1 MDLELLL
8 NASDEDSFEVPES
21 PGVRSFRQPRLRS
34 SVSLIPASRP
44 SSSVDDGIVEP
55 LIPSGS
61 RGRSRT
67 RRPKEA
73 TYSRRSLQPRSRSR
87 SPPKRSSH
95 RAQRSP
101 RLRCTDR
108 SSAPNMSE
116 WTVARLKHFLSQNN
130 IPFHRT
136 DNKAR
141 LFQLYTNSLKDS
153 TLSRPSSHD
162 LPGSRRRA
170 RDDVHDVTARRSAT
184 RTPSSSAT
192 SASLVQ
198 SASNPMQALS
208 APQPFPPPTFS
219 SAALTSHAY
228 TFHQPSIPSSSSA
241 PIPAAPS
248 LPAIPAAPPPAPTT
262 AAAQTAQTT
271 AGPSS
276 STSYTQPVPPLPSF
290 HHPCLLPYPPAPHDP
305 HSSITCTTAPAPP
318 YPTALHTAS
327 LGLFLA
333 PTPPSSSYTLAT
345 AQPPV
350 RPLASA
356 RPSPVSPTLRQQI
369 LTGNYIDLAQLIH
382 PTSINPHIPRELLT
396 LFGPSEL
403 KQPLPARSKDLTVAE
418 FAFAFSLYRDIIC
431 SASPDRRSELDDY
444 LSLILD
450 LALRFGG
457 NGFYTYH
464 ILFAS
469 QAAGR
474 LQQFNQGTYW
484 GTLDHELY
492 CQVFAACASLH
503 CETCGAPS
511 HPAAACTLSA
521 PLPRASVTD
530 KQSPATPHYLPSV
543 APPPSITPK
552 PALDHPS
559 ILGPLPK
566 GTDRRGRP
574 VLYQGGRM
582 ICNNFNDLSCSSS
595 SCKFLHTCSFCG
607 GAHARATCPHNPTK
621 QQLCKHLN
629 TPVNINALATALQN
643 HPDTQFVNFLIQ
655 GFTYG
660 FHPGLQAIP
669 ESTHICNNLQS
680 ALSEPTTVD
689 RLLQKEVDD
698 AFMIGPFSSP
708 PFPSFRVSPIGV
720 ATRKYSGKKRLIIDL
735 SSPHG
740 STVPSINSLIP
751 SLDFSMQYATIDHAI
766 SLIRLAGQGAWLSKA
781 DITSAFKV
789 LPIHPDYWHLFGV
802 SWKGAYYFA
811 VRLTFGCK
819 SSPKIFDSL
828 SEALCWILSNNYKL
842 PYVIHLLEDF
852 LTVTPPSSPPSYGLT
867 TMISAFTDL
876 GVPLSPEKTE
886 GPSTS
891 LEFLGITLNS
901 ITLQASLP
909 TEKLHRISLLIQNF
923 LMANTCTKRQL
934 LSLLGHFNYAT
945 RIIPQGRSFLSHLLS
960 IATAVPSIHDHVTLD
975 SACKMELKMWH
986 QFLSSWNG
994 ISFFYDVHV
1003 TDANDIQ
1010 LYTDAAPS
1018 VGFGGYYGGRWFS
1031 AEWPPDFSSLAPSST
1046 IAEMYPIVIAAIL
1059 WGHEWSKKTIA
1070 IHSDNSAV
1078 VDILNK
1084 GRSHN
1089 LDIMQFVRKLT
1100 LVSAQHQFIIRAL
1113 HIPGHKNAIA
1123 DSLSRF
1129 MFQKFRLLAPA
1140 SNPLPTPV
1148 PPFSATIY
1156 N

>member
-1 MDLELLL
+1 MI
-8 NASDEDSFEVPES
+8 
-21 PGVRSFRQPRLRS
+21 QC
-34 SVSLIPASRP
+34 IP
-44 SSSVDDGIVEP
+44 
-55 LIPSGS
+55 
-61 RGRSRT
+61 
-67 RRPKEA
+67 K
-73 TYSRRSLQPRSRSR
+73 
-87 SPPKRSSH
+87 
-95 RAQRSP
+95 
-101 RLRCTDR
+101 
-108 SSAPNMSE
+108 
-116 WTVARLKHFLSQNN
+116 
-130 IPFHRT
+130 
-136 DNKAR
+136 DN
-141 LFQLYTNSLKDS
+141 TDS
-153 TLSRPSSHD
+153 TNYKQQLH
-162 LPGSRRRA
+162 
-170 RDDVHDVTARRSAT
+170 
-184 RTPSSSAT
+184 
-192 SASLVQ
+192 
-198 SASNPMQALS
+198 
-208 APQPFPPPTFS
+208 
-219 SAALTSHAY
+219 
-228 TFHQPSIPSSSSA
+228 
-241 PIPAAPS
+241 
-248 LPAIPAAPPPAPTT
+248 
-262 AAAQTAQTT
+262 
-271 AGPSS
+271 
-276 STSYTQPVPPLPSF
+276 
-290 HHPCLLPYPPAPHDP
+290 
-305 HSSITCTTAPAPP
+305 
-318 YPTALHTAS
+318 TALHTAS

-382 PTSINPHIPRELLT
+382 PTSINPHISRELLT
-396 LFGPSEL
+396 SFGPLEL

-431 SASPDRRSELDDY
+431 SAFPNRRSELDDY

-474 LQQFNQGTYW
+474 LQQFNQGRYW

-492 CQVFAACASLH
+492 CRVFAARASLH

-511 HPAAACTLSA
+511 HPATACTLSA

-530 KQSPATPHYLPSV
+530 KRSPAMPHYLPSA

-582 ICNNFNDLSCSSS
+582 ICNNFNELGCSSS

-607 GAHARATCPHNPTK
+607 GAHARAACPHNPTK

-655 GFTYG
+655 GFTYS
-660 FHPGLQAIP
+660 FHP
-669 ESTHICNNLQS
+669 
-680 ALSEPTTVD
+680 
-689 RLLQKEVDD
+689 
-698 AFMIGPFSSP
+698 
-708 PFPSFRVSPIGV
+708 VSPIGV
-720 ATRKYSGKKRLIIDL
+720 ATRKYSGKKTLIIDL

-842 PYVIHLLEDF
+842 PYVIHLLDDF
-852 LTVTPPSSPPSYGLT
+852 LTVTPLSSPPSYGLT

-891 LEFLGITLNS
+891 LEFLSITLNS

-934 LSLLGHFNYAT
+934 LSLLGHSNYAT

-994 ISFFYDVHV
+994 ISFFYDVHI
-1003 TDANDIQ
+1003 TDTNDIQ

-1031 AEWPPDFSSLAPSST
+1031 AEWPPDFSSLAPYST
-1046 IAEMYPIVIAAIL
+1046 ILEMYPIVIAAIL
-1059 WGHEWSKKTIA
+1059 WGHEWSKKAIA

-1078 VDILNK
+1078 VDIPNI

-1129 MFQKFRLLAPA
+1129 MFQKFRQLAPA

-1148 PPFSATIY
+1148 PLFSATIY